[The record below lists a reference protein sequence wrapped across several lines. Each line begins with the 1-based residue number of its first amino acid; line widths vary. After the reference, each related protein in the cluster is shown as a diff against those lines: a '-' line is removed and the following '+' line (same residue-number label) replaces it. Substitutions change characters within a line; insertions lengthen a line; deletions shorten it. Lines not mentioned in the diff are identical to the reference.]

1 MFRIS
6 ELDGG
11 SDRRARAL
19 WDAGALEI
27 GYESTRARL
36 EASAAGLSALAREAA
51 MAESFLLG
59 GEAVRQI
66 VLDPLLP
73 APIVDTS
80 KRRALVDAMRRYD
93 RLGRRFWKSWAGES
107 VALEQSPGDV
117 RGLSAEEILPA
128 EGLA

>member
-11 SDRRARAL
+11 CDRRARAL

-36 EASAAGLSALAREAA
+36 EASAAGLPALAREAA
-51 MAESFLLG
+51 MTESFLLG

-93 RLGRRFWKSWAGES
+93 GLGRRFWKSWAGES

-117 RGLSAEEILPA
+117 HGLSAEEILPA
-128 EGLA
+128 QGLA